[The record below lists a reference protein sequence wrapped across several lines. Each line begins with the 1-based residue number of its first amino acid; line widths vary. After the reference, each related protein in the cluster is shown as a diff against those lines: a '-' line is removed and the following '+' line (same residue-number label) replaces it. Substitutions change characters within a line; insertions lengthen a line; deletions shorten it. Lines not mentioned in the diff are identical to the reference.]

1 MSAACVERHWFEQSQ
16 KGKCNVQATGTLGP
30 CTQTNSNVSGT
41 HLSQWLE
48 QLWNQTRSS
57 DSAPSYVTYCWET
70 RRMHFLLDWEYSK
83 HRMKTVCISS
93 VFSPPV
99 RLWKVLKRNN
109 KECQGKGSTEI
120 QWLKPDTHAECIKVS
135 PSSLHPIQYFAPFY
149 WERTNCL
156 LHLCSLSLETTWRG
170 YTGKPDYNSSSWS
183 TLGPGPVEKLKAT
196 DPHPRKMHT
205 PKHLVK
211 FKTPHGILSS
221 QLGP

>member
-57 DSAPSYVTYCWET
+57 DSAPSYVTYCWEM
-70 RRMHFLLDWEYSK
+70 RRMHFLLDWEYRANTEWKLSASPRCFLHQWDYGK
-83 HRMKTVCISS
+83 SWKETTKS
-93 VFSPPV
+93 VKAKAPQ
-99 RLWKVLKRNN
+99 K
-109 KECQGKGSTEI
+109 
-120 QWLKPDTHAECIKVS
+120 QWLEPGTNAEFIKGS
-135 PSSLHPIQYFAPFY
+135 PSSLHPIQYFAQLY

-170 YTGKPDYNSSSWS
+170 YTGKPDYNSSSWL

-196 DPHPRKMHT
+196 DPHPQKNAHSKASCQVQD
-205 PKHLVK
+205 PSWD
-211 FKTPHGILSS
+211 P
-221 QLGP
+221 